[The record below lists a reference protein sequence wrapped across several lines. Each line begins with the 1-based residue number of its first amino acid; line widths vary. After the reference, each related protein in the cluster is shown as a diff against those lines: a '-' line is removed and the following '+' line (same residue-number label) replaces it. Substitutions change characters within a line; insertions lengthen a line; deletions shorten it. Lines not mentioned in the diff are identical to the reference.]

1 MPEDSKHRRIRL
13 TCDLFRVLS
22 DETRIRLL
30 LALRSGELHVSELCN
45 RLKLPQPTVSHHLGL
60 LRIHGLV
67 RPRRQ
72 GKQVFY
78 SVSPEKFAGSR
89 DTINAILQ

>member
-1 MPEDSKHRRIRL
+1 MSDDSTHGRIRSI
-13 TCDLFRVLS
+13 CHLFRVLS
-22 DETRIRLL
+22 DETRMRLL

-45 RLKLPQPTVSHHLGL
+45 RLELPQPTVSHHLGL

-67 RPRRQ
+67 HPRRQ

-78 SVSPEKFAGSR
+78 SVSQEKFAGSR
-89 DTINAILQ
+89 DTINDILQ